1 MDAAAEID
9 PALAAEDLGSDQ
21 LDSDKGGDGDDVGGG
36 GDVEQAVVV
45 DQ

>member
-9 PALAAEDLGSDQ
+9 PALAAEDLRADEFDGDE
-21 LDSDKGGDGDDVGGG
+21 GGDRDDVGGD